1 MGGGL
6 PAAVVVAHDDP
17 PQVRRLLAALAP
29 LRVFLHVDANSSD
42 EVARAILAGQPE
54 RVVALPRIRSGWAHR
69 GILDAE
75 IMGYRA
81 ALAET
86 DAEHIVL
93 CTGADYPLQSTRRIV
108 ELLDRHRGLSFG
120 DISALPIEHWGPLR
134 GYDRFIAKQFAWRQ
148 HRIPLPAFRRIP
160 HQVVPAGGAQN
171 KILSRRHAQLVVDAL
186 VGDDALRRFFRTCWI
201 PDEVAIP
208 SILFSPL
215 LGGDWLEASVP
226 CQPLWHINW
235 GRRPGV
241 KPPKSPRWLAMS
253 DLPAIREAASRPGIP
268 ALFAR
273 KFSSSHRS
281 LVEAIDAELRTET

>member
-54 RVVALPRIRSGWAHR
+54 RVVALQDSIGWAHR

-120 DISALPIEHWGPLR
+120 DISALPIEHWGRCVGMTGLSPSSSR
-134 GYDRFIAKQFAWRQ
+134 GDNIGFLCQPSDGF
-148 HRIPLPAFRRIP
+148 RIRSCR
-160 HQVVPAGGAQN
+160 QVVP
-171 KILSRRHAQLVVDAL
+171 RT
-186 VGDDALRRFFRTCWI
+186 RF
-201 PDEVAIP
+201 
-208 SILFSPL
+208 
-215 LGGDWLEASVP
+215 
-226 CQPLWHINW
+226 
-235 GRRPGV
+235 
-241 KPPKSPRWLAMS
+241 
-253 DLPAIREAASRPGIP
+253 
-268 ALFAR
+268 
-273 KFSSSHRS
+273 
-281 LVEAIDAELRTET
+281 